1 MRFRE
6 FIDMQPADEAL
17 CAHLRESRQFMEM
30 PLSSFRS
37 KFVREPRTREWEGF
51 GTVMGKTY
59 RGRQVVVGQKGEKD
73 IEGYFSRKD
82 REIITH
88 PRTARL
94 LEQKLAGSA
103 YRFNI
108 LMLERESAWIGD
120 YESRQVGEFIEKN
133 GIQTDGHITFI
144 KNGTSGHVMTPW
156 MILHTL
162 GHAAFAHV
170 GNERNIRLVFTR
182 IINELAD
189 ALCGNEEPGDSA
201 RMPNRKCLA
210 MLGDA
215 LMFRSV
221 RKDAEDPAYNNQ
233 DELFHELIA
242 EFLWNGDRIRVGGP
256 RSGGVVPIIVKKLE
270 NAVREVLDSCVGHLI
285 FDYFG

>member
-1 MRFRE
+1 
-6 FIDMQPADEAL
+6 
-17 CAHLRESRQFMEM
+17 MEM

-37 KFVREPRTREWEGF
+37 KFVREPRAREWEGF
-51 GTVMGKTY
+51 GAARGKKTY
-59 RGRQVVVGQKGEKD
+59 RGRQVVVGQAGEKD

-108 LMLERESAWIGD
+108 LMLEREGDRIGG
-120 YESRQVGEFIEKN
+120 YEAARADWSRQVGEFMEKN
-133 GIQTDGHITFI
+133 NIETEGHITFI

-170 GNERNIRLVFTR
+170 ENERNIRLVFMR
-182 IINELAD
+182 ILNELAD
-189 ALCGNEEPGDSA
+189 AVCGNEEPEDYA

-221 RKDAEDPAYNNQ
+221 QKDAEDPSYGDQ

-256 RSGGVVPIIVKKLE
+256 RSGGVVPVIVKKLE
-270 NAVREVLDSCVGHLI
+270 DAVREVLDSCVGHVI
-285 FDYFG
+285 FDYYG